1 MAINTK
7 VEWCGATWNPWL
19 GCAKVSDG
27 CKFCYAEAQM
37 DKWLGRARW
46 GPDGTRVRTS
56 VANWKKPVKW
66 NKDLACGWVWRC
78 SNCNDR
84 IVAKPLYEGDCKNCG
99 SSAWRNIHGERVFCA
114 SLADVFEDNPQV
126 EDWRLDLFRLIFDTP
141 QLDWLLLTK
150 RPQNVIPF
158 MDDACW
164 PETGCPM
171 FGVND
176 DLPPNVWLGTSV
188 ENQAAVDDRV
198 PQLAAVPT
206 RVRFLSVEPLLEEID
221 FEDVFY
227 EPVDERN
234 EWFRARA
241 NRPDWVI
248 VGGESGPNARPL
260 ELAWVRDIIS
270 QCRGARVPVFVK
282 QLGSVWAKENGAKD
296 KKGGDM
302 GEWPENLRVREQPE
316 VSGLRMV
323 R

>member
-1 MAINTK
+1 MAENTEIQWVDHSFNPWIGCTK
-7 VEWCGATWNPWL
+7 VSM
-19 GCAKVSDG
+19 GCQH
-27 CKFCYAEAQM
+27 CYAEAQM
-37 DKWLGRARW
+37 DKWLGRAKW

-56 VANWKKPVKW
+56 VANWKKPLAW
-66 NKDLACGWVWRC
+66 NCKAATAG
-78 SNCNDR
+78 
-84 IVAKPLYEGDCKNCG
+84 IQAK
-99 SSAWRNIHGERVFCA
+99 VFCA

-126 EDWRLDLFRLIFDTP
+126 VRWRNELFLGLIDETP
-141 QLDWLLLTK
+141 YLDWLLLTK
-150 RPQNVIPF
+150 RPGNIKGR
-158 MDDACW
+158 M
-164 PETGCPM
+164 
-171 FGVND
+171 
-176 DLPPNVWLGTSV
+176 LPPHWRFQGMPDNVWLGTSV
-188 ENQAAVDDRV
+188 ENQAAADDRI
-198 PQLAAVPT
+198 PQLAAVPA

-270 QCRGARVPVFVK
+270 QCRGARVPVFIK
-282 QLGSVWAKENGAKD
+282 QLGSAWAKENGAKH

>member
-1 MAINTK
+1 MAMNTE
-7 VEWCGATWNPWL
+7 VEWCDATWNPWI
-19 GCAKVSDG
+19 GCTKVSAG
-27 CKFCYAEAQM
+27 CEFCYAEAQM
-37 DKWLGRARW
+37 DKWLGRVKW
-46 GPDGTRVRTS
+46 GSAGTRVRTS
-56 VANWKKPVKW
+56 AANWKKPVKW

-78 SNCNDR
+78 SNCNER

-126 EDWRLDLFRLIFDTP
+126 VRWRNELFLGLIDETP
-141 QLDWLLLTK
+141 YLDWLLLTK
-150 RPQNVIPF
+150 RPGNIKGR
-158 MDDACW
+158 M
-164 PETGCPM
+164 
-171 FGVND
+171 
-176 DLPPNVWLGTSV
+176 LPPHWRFQGMPDNVWLGTSV
-188 ENQAAVDDRV
+188 ENQAAADDRI
-198 PQLAAVPT
+198 PQLAAVPA

-221 FEDVFY
+221 FEGVFY

-270 QCRGARVPVFVK
+270 QCRGARVPVFIK
-282 QLGSVWAKENGAKD
+282 QLGSAWAKENGAKH

-316 VSGLRMV
+316 ISGLRMV